1 MTATM
6 TPMMNAKP
14 PLEMMAAITIETI
27 PMAMVSIQP
36 IGSDPG
42 WKSRPSAPTI
52 APTMINQMKC
62 MAAGFP
68 PPQGA
73 NV

>member
-6 TPMMNAKP
+6 TPMMNASH
-14 PLEMMAAITIETI
+14 PLEIAAAMIIEMI
-27 PMAMVSIQP
+27 PMAMVRSQP
-36 IGSDPG
+36 IGSEPG

-52 APTMINQMKC
+52 APTMMNHIQC
-62 MAAGFP
+62 MAVGFP
-68 PPQGA
+68 PALGA